1 MAPTSLLAR
10 VSAELGFTTLRRSSK
25 DVYLLLLTRYLRM
38 FAYGS
43 STLILALL
51 FAALGHTDTR
61 IGLFMTLTLVGD
73 VGISLAMTFVADSI
87 GRRNILV
94 VGGLLMTL
102 SGVSISTRN
111 REEDS
116 HNRDEYNS

>member
-102 SGVSISTRN
+102 SGVGISITTWNGHTHSPYRN
-111 REEDS
+111 ES
-116 HNRDEYNS
+116 